1 MVGVEACQEAK
12 MHLAFAVLQQII
24 LVITSLILLAGG
36 FHLWWHPFRRRRQ
49 SLFRSFVRVV
59 DWRTRRISSRGQ
71 SEG

>member
-36 FHLWWHPFRRRRQ
+36 FHLWWHPFRRRR
-49 SLFRSFVRVV
+49 
-59 DWRTRRISSRGQ
+59 
-71 SEG
+71 